1 MGSDF
6 SRTGEENGG
15 RRGGRVRD
23 PPSPSLS
30 SPIQACPPPPSGVM
44 PKGPTAAR
52 PGPEAKA
59 PTAEKPAKAPKR
71 RAPAPKGPKPPEQ
84 AADGAAR
91 GGGESDE
98 YPTMHPTPIRTL
110 ITKPNTNNCTGVEDL
125 EQPSDWT
132 CFACSFLSPMGCC
145 HPSGRRHSPLF
156 WSTGPKGGGRIIK
169 APATSATLVEPMI
182 PTFFS
187 LRNG

>member
-1 MGSDF
+1 MEVGEGGGSG
-6 SRTGEENGG
+6 TPLPHPC
-15 RRGGRVRD
+15 
-23 PPSPSLS
+23 PPQYKP
-30 SPIQACPPPPSGVM
+30 APPPPSGVM

-98 YPTMHPTPIRTL
+98 YRTMHPTPIRTL

-156 WSTGPKGGGRIIK
+156 WSTGHLKTPQRGGGRIIK
-169 APATSATLVEPMI
+169 APATSATLVEPML